1 MITQCSIRHLYT
13 AQDKKESNISLAKS
27 FERRRCNHHTL
38 DEPLSTLKCLSEV
51 VDPKDSRVNKFNYI
65 VASQDD
71 NVRAKMRE
79 IPGVPLIYIKRSIMI
94 LEPMAGASTDRRARE
109 ERSKMK
115 EGITKMGARGTKRS
129 RDDDDEDAAAGVK
142 TGTAQEPDSK
152 RKKKGP
158 KGPNPLSMRK
168 PKARDPEGTH
178 QPQVAPMSEKTL
190 RARAQDAESEE
201 QPAENATED
210 EPKKKRRRKHK
221 SKTEAAGVEPSIAAA
236 GDISDG

>member
-1 MITQCSIRHLYT
+1 
-13 AQDKKESNISLAKS
+13 
-27 FERRRCNHHTL
+27 
-38 DEPLSTLKCLSEV
+38 
-51 VDPKDSRVNKFNYI
+51 VDPKDSHVNKFNYI

-109 ERSKMK
+109 EKSKMK

-129 RDDDDEDAAAGVK
+129 RDDDE
-142 TGTAQEPDSK
+142 TGTAASEKMSTAQEEPDRK

-178 QPQVAPMSEKTL
+178 QP
-190 RARAQDAESEE
+190 RAVPKSEE
-201 QPAENATED
+201 APRDPVQDGEPEQETAEHATED
-210 EPKKKRRRKHK
+210 GSKKKRRRKHK
-221 SKTEAAGVEPSIAAA
+221 SKTEAGGGEASIATA